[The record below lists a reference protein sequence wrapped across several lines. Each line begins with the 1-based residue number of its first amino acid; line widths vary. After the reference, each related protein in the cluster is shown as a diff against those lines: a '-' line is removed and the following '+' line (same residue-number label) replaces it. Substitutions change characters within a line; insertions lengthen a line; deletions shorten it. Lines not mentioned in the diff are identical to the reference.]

1 MGNGAMKRKT
11 PVETLTIKNDS
22 IRKASINS
30 LREDQHL
37 RNQITNDNQN
47 GIKQDKQKSYL
58 DTLNSLKQSLMER
71 DLNDYKNKT
80 NQIINKG
87 FQLTDDEYKLIQSF
101 NTEINHGNNHD
112 NNHEYNEENQEE
124 LNESDDYFFNFDYDK
139 YNEDEDE
146 FEQQN
151 QMFNGQPTD
160 LLDDHLPSDRL
171 PNDSFPNDGL
181 PDDRLSQLNNVKFQS
196 QDSGF
201 EQPKKPFSRINHLEL
216 SDDDLIIE
224 ELNDLIQEPPLKR

>member
-37 RNQITNDNQN
+37 RNQIRN
-47 GIKQDKQKSYL
+47 GIKEDKQKSYL

-71 DLNDYKNKT
+71 DLNDYKNKA
-80 NQIINKG
+80 NQMIHKE

-101 NTEINHGNNHD
+101 NTEINHGDIHDNIHD
-112 NNHEYNEENQEE
+112 NNHEYNEEQQEE

-146 FEQQN
+146 FEREN
-151 QMFNGQPTD
+151 QMFNDQPTD
-160 LLDDHLPSDRL
+160 LLDDHPPNDRL

-181 PDDRLSQLNNVKFQS
+181 PDDRLSQPNNAKSQS

-201 EQPKKPFSRINHLEL
+201 EQPKNQFSKANHLEL

>member
-1 MGNGAMKRKT
+1 MGNGAVKRKT
-11 PVETLTIKNDS
+11 PIETLTINNDS

-37 RNQITNDNQN
+37 RNQVTNDNQN
-47 GIKQDKQKSYL
+47 GIKEDKQKSYL

-80 NQIINKG
+80 NQMINKE

-101 NTEINHGNNHD
+101 NTEINHD
-112 NNHEYNEENQEE
+112 NNREYNEEHQEE
-124 LNESDDYFFNFDYDK
+124 LNENDDYFFNFDYDK

-146 FEQQN
+146 FEQEN
-151 QMFNGQPTD
+151 QMFSGEPTD
-160 LLDDHLPSDRL
+160 LSDDQLANDRL
-171 PNDSFPNDGL
+171 PNDSFPNDGS
-181 PDDRLSQLNNVKFQS
+181 PDDRLSQPNNKKLQS
-196 QDSGF
+196 QNSGF
-201 EQPKKPFSRINHLEL
+201 EQPKKQFSRTNHLEL